1 VASGAEESEAMRQEV
16 VVRARRHE
24 AGYEQELEEK
34 FATALARQ
42 SAEMV
47 AQSQAL
53 HLQTLQFSEQ
63 AVTHVAHHQT
73 QYLDLM
79 ENELREHMVMMR
91 NEDAQKEEAFQY
103 QMSVELAI
111 RVQEHSNQ
119 VLAVQRNE
127 VHEIEPAAYRR
138 LQSAITNEQER
149 FAQRLHIVENCARHS
164 EQELHDRL
172 VRTDDR
178 HQLEFQSQRG
188 ELVQQAQGL
197 RHEVMIAN
205 Q

>member
-1 VASGAEESEAMRQEV
+1 MRQEV

-24 AGYEQELEEK
+24 ARYERELEEK
-34 FATALARQ
+34 LTTALSWQ

-53 HLQTLQFSEQ
+53 DLQALQFSEQ
-63 AVTHVAHHQT
+63 AVTHVAQHQT

-127 VHEIEPAAYRR
+127 VHEIELAAYRR

-149 FAQRLHIVENCARHS
+149 FAQSILWKIVLGTVSRNCTIDSFGLMIDISLSFNRSEENLCS
-164 EQELHDRL
+164 K
-172 VRTDDR
+172 
-178 HQLEFQSQRG
+178 
-188 ELVQQAQGL
+188 
-197 RHEVMIAN
+197 HED
-205 Q
+205 